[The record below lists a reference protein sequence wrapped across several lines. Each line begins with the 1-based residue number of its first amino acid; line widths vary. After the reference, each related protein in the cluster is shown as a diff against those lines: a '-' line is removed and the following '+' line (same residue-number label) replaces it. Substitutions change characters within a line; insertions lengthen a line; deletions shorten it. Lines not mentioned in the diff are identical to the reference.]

1 MSMWKKADALLMTE
15 EQRKTIEAWVR
26 AKKTPQRIILRSRIS
41 LMAAEDVSHNAI
53 AKRLNTSRPT
63 VILWTNRFQEQGL
76 TGLSEDAPHG
86 LSPRRLN
93 AEKVKAI
100 VEATLHTKP
109 KDSTHW
115 STRTMAKAQGVS
127 HATVQ
132 RIWNAHGL
140 QPHRVKTFKL
150 SKDKRFEEKLTDVV
164 GVYLNPP
171 EKAVVLCVDE
181 KTQVQA
187 LDRTQPGLPIKKGR
201 CGTMTHD
208 YKLNGTTCLFAAL
221 SMLDGRVIG
230 DCMPRH
236 RHQEFIRFLKRLD
249 AEMPARLQLHLIV
262 DNYGTHKHPRVQ
274 SWLERHPRFH
284 LHFIPTSSS
293 WLNMVERWFRNITD
307 KRLRRGTFASV
318 RSLIKAINDYIHN
331 HNQNPQAFVWTA
343 TPEAI
348 MKKITKCK
356 EALGTPH

>member
-26 AKKTPQRIILRSRIS
+26 AKKTPQRIILRSRIC
-41 LMAAEDVSHNAI
+41 LLAAEGISHNAI

-93 AEKVKAI
+93 AEKGKAI

-132 RIWNAHGL
+132 RIWDAHGL

-150 SKDKRFEEKLTDVV
+150 STDKHFEEKLTDVV

-171 EKAVVLCVDE
+171 DKAVVLCVDE
-181 KTQVQA
+181 KSQVRA
-187 LDRTQPGLPIKKGR
+187 LDRTQPGLPMKKGR
-201 CGTMTHD
+201 CQTMTHD
-208 YKLNGTTCLFAAL
+208 YKRNGTTCLFAAL
-221 SMLDGRVIG
+221 NVLEGKVIG
-230 DCMPRH
+230 SCYPRH
-236 RHQEFIRFLKRLD
+236 RNIEFRKFLRQIDRETPKDL
-249 AEMPARLQLHLIV
+249 AIHMIL
-262 DNYGTHKHPRVQ
+262 DNYGTHNHPMVKV
-274 SWLERHPRFH
+274 WLEKHPRFH
-284 LHFIPTSSS
+284 CHFTPTSSS
-293 WLNMVERWFRNITD
+293 WLNLVERWFGELTR
-307 KRLRRGTFASV
+307 KRIRRGTFSSV
-318 RSLIKAINDYIHN
+318 PDLISAIEEYIRVN
-331 HNQNPQAFVWTA
+331 NRQPKPFVWH
-343 TPEAI
+343 
-348 MKKITKCK
+348 KKVNQILEKVRDRKSTR
-356 EALGTPH
+356 LN